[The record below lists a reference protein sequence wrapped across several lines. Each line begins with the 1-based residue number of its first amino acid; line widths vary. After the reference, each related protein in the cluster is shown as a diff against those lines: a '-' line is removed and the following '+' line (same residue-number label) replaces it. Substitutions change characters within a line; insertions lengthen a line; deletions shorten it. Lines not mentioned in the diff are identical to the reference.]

1 MPVMVQRHKKTRK
14 TNLTASKKK
23 QQSQSTRTAKTAEA
37 LSELADCHYRLMALV
52 SLLESCG
59 ETLEAW
65 QVSSAG
71 SLVGEQVRRLEEL
84 MNTIDKETR

>member
-1 MPVMVQRHKKTRK
+1 MVQRHKKTRK

-23 QQSQSTRTAKTAEA
+23 RRGQSTRTAKTAEA

-84 MNTIDKETR
+84 MNTIDGETR

>member
-1 MPVMVQRHKKTRK
+1 MVQRHKKTLK
-14 TNLTASKKK
+14 SNLTASRKKRR
-23 QQSQSTRTAKTAEA
+23 SRPALTAKAAEA
-37 LSELADCHYRLMALV
+37 LSELGDCHYKLMALV

-84 MNTIDKETR
+84 MNTIAGETR

>member
-1 MPVMVQRHKKTRK
+1 MSKHSTSR
-14 TNLTASKKK
+14 LTASWKKRR
-23 QQSQSTRTAKTAEA
+23 SRPAAKAVEA
-37 LSELADCHYRLMALV
+37 LDELADCHYKLMALV

-59 ETLEAW
+59 ETMEAW

-84 MNTIDKETR
+84 MNTIAGETR

>member
-1 MPVMVQRHKKTRK
+1 MSKHSTSR
-14 TNLTASKKK
+14 LTASRKKRR
-23 QQSQSTRTAKTAEA
+23 SRPTLTAKAAEA
-37 LSELADCHYRLMALV
+37 LSELADCHYKLMALV

-59 ETLEAW
+59 ETMEAW

-84 MNTIDKETR
+84 MNTIAGETR